1 MVRVEP
7 LREGTV
13 RFPDPPEAPGVLDDR
28 GDLEAIADD
37 AGVGHQSPPLA
48 GPERRDGVGVES
60 REGAAE
66 VLALDEHGEPGEAGL
81 VDLEGEPLE
90 KGRLGADGKSV
101 LAVVVRT
108 VERVPLRGTAVGH
121 ARSPV

>member
-7 LREGTV
+7 LREGAV
-13 RFPDPPEAPGVLDDR
+13 RLPDPPEAPRVLDDG
-28 GDLEAIADD
+28 GDLEAVADD

-48 GPERRDGVGVES
+48 RAERRDDVGVEPLE
-60 REGAAE
+60 RAAE
-66 VLALDEHGEPGEAGL
+66 VLALDEHREPGEAGL
-81 VDLEGEPLE
+81 IDLEGEPLE

-108 VERVPLRGTAVGH
+108 VERMPLRGTAVGH
-121 ARSPV
+121 ARSSV